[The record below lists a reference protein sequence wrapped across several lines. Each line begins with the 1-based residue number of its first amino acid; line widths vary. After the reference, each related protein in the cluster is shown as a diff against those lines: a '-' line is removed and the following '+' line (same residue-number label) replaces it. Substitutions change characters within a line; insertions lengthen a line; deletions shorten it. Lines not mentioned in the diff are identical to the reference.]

1 MSPQRPRVLVV
12 EDNRDAAEIL
22 RRLLSSSGHEVKV
35 AHDGLGGVEAAREWA
50 PDVVLCDI
58 GLPGLD
64 GFGVA
69 TALRRESN
77 VKPRLVAITA
87 YGDEET
93 RQRAK
98 DCGFDYFFVKPVDLD
113 SIIRLLDVP
122 PA

>member
-1 MSPQRPRVLVV
+1 MGRVLVV
-12 EDNRDAAEIL
+12 EDNRDTAQSL
-22 RRLLSSSGHEVKV
+22 SRLLSFLGHEVKV
-35 AHDGLGGVEAAREWA
+35 AHDGLDAVEVARQWV

-58 GLPGLD
+58 GLPSLD

-69 TALRRESN
+69 TALRSESA

-98 DCGFDYFFVKPVDLD
+98 DCGFDYFFVKPVDPD
-113 SIIRLLDVP
+113 SIIRLVDVP